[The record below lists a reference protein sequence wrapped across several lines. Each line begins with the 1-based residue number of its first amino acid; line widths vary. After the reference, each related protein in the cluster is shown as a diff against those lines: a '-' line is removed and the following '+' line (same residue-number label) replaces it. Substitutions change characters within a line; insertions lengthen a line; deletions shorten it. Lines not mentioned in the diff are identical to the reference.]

1 MTALEQYTRLETLG
15 QWRESPEAEPKE
27 VIVSF
32 GNATLLLS
40 DVNENP
46 LGHWAMAA
54 TLRISLDGS
63 RAVYTPDTEGYET
76 LEIDDAQMVEAI
88 AQVSQVANE
97 STRKTPWFRWF
108 FVAFILSAGVVLAKA
123 TPDLLRDQAVRMT
136 SPESARKLGSD
147 MVAALEL
154 PICREPRA
162 DAAKT
167 QLQLRAFP
175 NDDVLLLVTTDIT
188 QINILPGNI
197 ILIGDALLRSLQSA
211 DDLAAVMHAL
221 IDQNTDNAAVFALF
235 HDSSLREL
243 LDYIT
248 SGTLPEAR
256 IDQAAQRAIIT
267 PIGPLAATERPVQ
280 MLRDQDWVAL
290 QGICLK

>member
-63 RAVYTPDTEGYET
+63 RAVYTPDTEDYET

-88 AQVSQVANE
+88 AQVSRVVTA
-97 STRKTPWFRWF
+97 SKRKTPWLRWGY
-108 FVAFILSAGVVLAKA
+108 VALFLSIGIVMVQA
-123 TPDLLRDQAVRMT
+123 TPDLLREQAVRMT
-136 SPESARKLGSD
+136 SPESARKLGRD
-147 MVAALEL
+147 MVEALTF

-175 NDDVLLLVTTDIT
+175 NDDVLLMVTSSSI
-188 QINILPGNI
+188 QVNILPGNI
-197 ILIGDALLRSLQSA
+197 ILLGDTLLRYLQSA
-211 DDLAAVMHAL
+211 DDLAAIMGVLVAQ
-221 IDQNTDNAAVFALF
+221 DTDNATVAGLF
-235 HDSSLREL
+235 QDSTAREL
-243 LDYIT
+243 LGYIT
-248 SGTLPEAR
+248 SGTLSDVR
-256 IDQAAQRAIIT
+256 IK
-267 PIGPLAATERPVQ
+267 LAAHHAIETQNTPTLASIERTQ
-280 MLRDQDWVAL
+280 ILRDQDWVAL

>member
-1 MTALEQYTRLETLG
+1 
-15 QWRESPEAEPKE
+15 
-27 VIVSF
+27 
-32 GNATLLLS
+32 
-40 DVNENP
+40 
-46 LGHWAMAA
+46 
-54 TLRISLDGS
+54 
-63 RAVYTPDTEGYET
+63 
-76 LEIDDAQMVEAI
+76 MVEAI

-221 IDQNTDNAAVFALF
+221 IDQNTNNAAVFALF